1 MTANAPAPDELDGFG
16 DEARRAVDHAEH
28 EARGLGHDRVGTE
41 HLLLGLLVEASTPA
55 SVALTR
61 AGVTAAAARHQVV
74 EAVGPTGGRPGRR
87 GAEPLPR
94 TARAGRAL
102 GRSLRFS
109 HQRRA
114 TAVGT
119 EDLLLAVLDV
129 EGTAGQVLRKLG
141 LDLDRLRA
149 DLGPAVPPADAEA
162 DAPVERDESDERDER
177 DEAAAPTDAA
187 EAAALWCPSCGAD
200 LEAHAVVRTLTL
212 QGRPDASAEDRGIAV
227 PVLACGTCATFL
239 GTVPG

>member
-16 DEARRAVDHAEH
+16 AEARRAVGQAEH

-41 HLLLGLLVEASTPA
+41 HLLLGLLVDPSTPA
-55 SVALTR
+55 ATALSA

-74 EAVGPTGGRPGRR
+74 EAVGPVRGRGGRRSS
-87 GAEPLPR
+87 EPLPR

-149 DLGPAVPPADAEA
+149 ELGPAVPTGDADV
-162 DAPVERDESDERDER
+162 PVERDD
-177 DEAAAPTDAA
+177 AAAPTGAA
-187 EAAALWCPSCGAD
+187 GPAPLWCPSCGAD

-212 QGRPDASAEDRGIAV
+212 QGRPGAPAGQPVADGGIAV